1 MILTA
6 FIAAFAG
13 LYPSN
18 QAVQLA
24 RVFKAGEKLTYEVR
38 SSLSVQERERGLQ
51 TWIPSDFD
59 MNYKFT
65 IEVKGLKSD
74 GVAEMIYKRPTM
86 TVIDG
91 ETVDSP
97 PKTNIEKVNYNMQ
110 LSVSPANE
118 ILAMKDLN
126 PPKKDKPKSGGGLLD
141 RRMMGSVGSSAQ
153 LPFLSQ
159 FISEVHRLALFAGN
173 FESSLDFAPRL
184 PFEKLS
190 VGDTWKRTVGYS
202 PQKLKGK
209 NGKTVNQRLDYV
221 FTYKGVVD
229 SNGKKVYRV
238 TGSCLLDSNL
248 ADFIHETF
256 EVKSDETGLKSIP
269 LQLKTLIDFD
279 LDMTTQKTLR
289 ADATSEG
296 GFKIIITAFP
306 DDPVQEETFK
316 GRTQLRL
323 IPNAPGKP
331 GK

>member
-1 MILTA
+1 
-6 FIAAFAG
+6 
-13 LYPSN
+13 
-18 QAVQLA
+18 
-24 RVFKAGEKLTYEVR
+24 
-38 SSLSVQERERGLQ
+38 
-51 TWIPSDFD
+51 
-59 MNYKFT
+59 
-65 IEVKGLKSD
+65 
-74 GVAEMIYKRPTM
+74 
-86 TVIDG
+86 
-91 ETVDSP
+91 
-97 PKTNIEKVNYNMQ
+97 
-110 LSVSPANE
+110 
-118 ILAMKDLN
+118 
-126 PPKKDKPKSGGGLLD
+126 LD
-141 RRMMGSVGSSAQ
+141 
-153 LPFLSQ
+153 FLSQ

-184 PFEKLS
+184 PFEKLN

-256 EVKSDETGLKSIP
+256 EVKPEDTGLKSIP
-269 LQLKTLIDFD
+269 LQLKTSIDFD
-279 LDMTTQKTLR
+279 LDMATQKTLR

-323 IPNAPGKP
+323 VPNAPDKP